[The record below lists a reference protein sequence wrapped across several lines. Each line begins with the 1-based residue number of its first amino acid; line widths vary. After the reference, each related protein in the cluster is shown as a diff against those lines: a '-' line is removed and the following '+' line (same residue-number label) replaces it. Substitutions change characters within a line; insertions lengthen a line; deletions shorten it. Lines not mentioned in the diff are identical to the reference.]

1 MVMVIHIEK
10 SEIGSPTSHH
20 QVKSFLD
27 EFRLK
32 CGSQNF

>member
-1 MVMVIHIEK
+1 MYMEK
-10 SEIGSPTSHH
+10 GEIGMPTSRH

-32 CGSQNF
+32 CGS